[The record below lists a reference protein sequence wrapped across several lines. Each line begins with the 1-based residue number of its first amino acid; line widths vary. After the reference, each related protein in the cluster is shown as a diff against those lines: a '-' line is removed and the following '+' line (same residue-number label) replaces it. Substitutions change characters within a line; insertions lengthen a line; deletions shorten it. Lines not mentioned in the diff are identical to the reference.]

1 MPRSYPPEFRRK
13 VLDLVKAGRPVRQVA
28 ADLDLPGQTIY
39 VWLRQDRIDAGLEPG
54 LTSADQA
61 ELVAARRRIAQLED
75 ELAVTRRAIELVKQ
89 AVPPKDGS
97 KRSR

>member
-28 ADLDLPGQTIY
+28 EDLHMPSQTIY
-39 VWLRQDRIDAGLEPG
+39 VWLRQDRIDSGLEPG

-61 ELVAARRRIAQLED
+61 ELVAARRRIAELET
-75 ELAVTRRAIELVKQ
+75 ELAVIRRAVELVRE
-89 AVPPKDGS
+89 AVPPKGA
-97 KRSR
+97 SRPSR